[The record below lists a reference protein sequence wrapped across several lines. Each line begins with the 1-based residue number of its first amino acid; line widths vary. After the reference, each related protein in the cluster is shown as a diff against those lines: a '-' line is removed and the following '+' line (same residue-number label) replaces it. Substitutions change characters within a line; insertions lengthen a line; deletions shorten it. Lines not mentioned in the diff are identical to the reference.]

1 MKYQFSLLIGHFLLN
16 ENQRSCQFLLNENQR
31 SSNFANKVFQTYRN
45 AHVTLEE
52 AKGENEHKQE

>member
-1 MKYQFSLLIGHFLLN
+1 MIELNMPNFSFPDYSTDTSAFFNSTLAN
-16 ENQRSCQFLLNENQR
+16 E
-31 SSNFANKVFQTYRN
+31 VFQTYRN